1 MMLPP
6 SSYLVVANVCCQEIH
21 LRLLSLVHLLRNIQ
35 SAIVSDIQGGL
46 NTSKIAYWSDLEDD
60 ALVDYLQ
67 HTFGKV
73 KDVKSV

>member
-1 MMLPP
+1 M
-6 SSYLVVANVCCQEIH
+6 H
-21 LRLLSLVHLLRNIQ
+21 
-35 SAIVSDIQGGL
+35 SAIVDEVQGGL